1 MPVRLHH
8 KKDLNLRSQVIVR
21 FTKTSGLCGFSTRH
35 AVLTLPLC
43 LTDDD
48 SASVED
54 KVRKVRQDGSVY
66 KWDLKEDDAG
76 K

>member
-1 MPVRLHH
+1 M
-8 KKDLNLRSQVIVR
+8 VR
-21 FTKTSGLCGFSTRH
+21 FTKTSCLCGFSNRH

-43 LTDDD
+43 LTDDG
-48 SASVED
+48 SESVED

>member
-1 MPVRLHH
+1 M
-8 KKDLNLRSQVIVR
+8 VR
-21 FTKTSGLCGFSTRH
+21 FTKTSCLCGFSTCH

-48 SASVED
+48 SQSEED
-54 KVRKVRQDGSVY
+54 RVRKVRQDGTVY
-66 KWDLKEDDAG
+66 KWDLKGGDTG